1 MAMLRG
7 REELQSDKIKM
18 REIISEYK
26 VLKLEQFKMILK
38 DREPRLIN
46 AIITMMISDNTL
58 YIKDDFCCTKDD
70 LKHYYDADRIK
81 AFWLLL
87 DSWDDIRFHKVIEY
101 PGRIR
106 FMTNKDIYDI
116 VVAHKGEEDVI
127 NTYYKN
133 FSDGSIKYII
143 IVEDVEQ
150 MSGYNFENIFAY
162 CIVSEEGKVTY
173 YRNEE

>member
-127 NTYYKN
+127 NMYYKN